1 MFSLYWNALVPQ
13 TSIDHAVL
21 KADNNNVP
29 VFYNTLAF
37 DHPDYDILSSTQD
50 KEYLKKVHRLITG
63 GYKDISRSEKMI
75 DIYEMRQKTTI
86 GRLLLGCMMLGFY

>member
-50 KEYLKKVHRLITG
+50 KE
-63 GYKDISRSEKMI
+63 
-75 DIYEMRQKTTI
+75 
-86 GRLLLGCMMLGFY
+86 